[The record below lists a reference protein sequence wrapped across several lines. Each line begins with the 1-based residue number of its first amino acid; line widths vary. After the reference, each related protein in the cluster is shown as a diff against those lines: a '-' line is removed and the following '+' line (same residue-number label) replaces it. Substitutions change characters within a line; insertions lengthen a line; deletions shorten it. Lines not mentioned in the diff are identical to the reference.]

1 MSLYNRMLMRQ
12 KVEVS
17 SIGSLVESLPV
28 MREFEWPLGSRA
40 PCLYFST
47 TLQMCA

>member
-1 MSLYNRMLMRQ
+1 MRQ

-17 SIGSLVESLPV
+17 SIGSLVESLPI
-28 MREFEWPLGSRA
+28 MRESERPLGSRA
-40 PCLYFST
+40 PCLCFST